1 MNKGYIY
8 AMMGSQLMRGIYL
21 VGSGD
26 QRNKLREHTVDN
38 RLVHTV
44 YGPCIWTVYMDR
56 VYGVYRVYIVYT
68 GCLAGV

>member
-8 AMMGSQLMRGIYL
+8 TMMGSQLMRGLYL

-38 RLVHTV
+38 RLVGTPMDRV
-44 YGPCIWTVYMDR
+44 YGPCIWYLE
-56 VYGVYRVYIVYT
+56 GVYSVFRVFS
-68 GCLAGV
+68 GCLEAC